1 MEQRRKIEKWVF
13 AGYCLALL
21 WLLFLRRIPTG
32 AVQRRLNLQPL
43 DTLRRF
49 WWILCHGKQGKQLTV
64 ALANLL
70 GNVLVFVPMGVLL
83 PDLFGKLRR
92 FFPFLSMVSAIVLAV
107 ELCQLVTGLGVCD
120 VDDVLL
126 NLLGA
131 VLGYLAWKKK
141 PKITE

>member
-1 MEQRRKIEKWVF
+1 MERRRKIEKWIF
-13 AGYCLALL
+13 AAYCLALL
-21 WLLFLRRIPTG
+21 WLLLLRRIPAG
-32 AVQRRLNLQPL
+32 SVQMRLNLQPL

-49 WWILCHGKQGKQLTV
+49 WWLLCHGKQGRQLAV

-83 PDLFGKLRR
+83 PELFEKLRR
-92 FFPFLSMVSAIVLAV
+92 FSLFFAMVLTIVLAV

-131 VLGYLAWKKK
+131 LLGYLVWKAWKK
-141 PKITE
+141 PK